1 MGNDLS
7 MKRAMTRDKCI
18 DLFSRNRQ
26 SWSERFRVRD
36 IGIFGSV
43 ARNEDRP
50 ESDLD
55 VLVGFDGPANFA
67 NFMDLKLE
75 MEDLT
80 GRRVDLVTQKG
91 LRPEIRD
98 RILGEVIHVP

>member
-1 MGNDLS
+1 MGNVHS
-7 MKRAMTRDKCI
+7 MTWAMKREKTI
-18 DLFSRNRQ
+18 DLFSRNRK

-43 ARNEDRP
+43 ARNEDHP

-55 VLVGFDGPANFA
+55 VLVRFDGPANFA

-80 GRRVDLVTQKG
+80 GRRVDLVTHKG

-98 RILGEVIHVP
+98 RILGEVVHVP